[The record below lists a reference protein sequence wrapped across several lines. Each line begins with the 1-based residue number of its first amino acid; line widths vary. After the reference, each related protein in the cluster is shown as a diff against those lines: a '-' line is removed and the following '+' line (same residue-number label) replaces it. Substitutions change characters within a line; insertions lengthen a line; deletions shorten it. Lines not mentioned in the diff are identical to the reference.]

1 MSRDDRTTT
10 GDPAVSRPVTVAI
23 LTASD
28 LASRGERADAS
39 GDAIASWCRK
49 RGYRV
54 VARATVPDE
63 TAAIVPV
70 LLDWSDRLDADL
82 ILTTGGTGF
91 TARDV
96 TPEAT
101 RAVIEREA
109 PGLAEAL
116 RARGALET
124 PYSNL
129 SRGVAGLRGGTTI
142 VNFPGGTG
150 GVRDGLEVLDP
161 AIDHAVELARGTSA
175 SHAPRIP
182 PDP

>member
-1 MSRDDRTTT
+1 MT
-10 GDPAVSRPVTVAI
+10 GDPTPPRPLTVAI

-28 LASRGERADAS
+28 LSSRGERADTS
-39 GDAIASWCRK
+39 GDAIESWCRA
-49 RGYRV
+49 RGYEV
-54 VARATVPDE
+54 VARTVVPDE

-70 LLDWSDRLDADL
+70 LLDWSDRLDADV

-101 RAVIEREA
+101 LAVLDGEA

-116 RARGALET
+116 RARGARKT
-124 PYSNL
+124 PYANL
-129 SRGVAGLRGGTTI
+129 SRGVAGFRGGTVI
-142 VNFPGGTG
+142 VNFPGSTG

-161 AIDHAVELARGTSA
+161 VIEHAVELSRGTSV
-175 SHAPRIP
+175 SHAPRTP
-182 PDP
+182 AAP

>member
-1 MSRDDRTTT
+1 MT
-10 GDPAVSRPVTVAI
+10 GDPTTPRPLTVAI

-28 LASRGERADAS
+28 LGFRGERADTS
-39 GDAIASWCRK
+39 GDAIESWCAA

-54 VARATVPDE
+54 AARAVVPDE

-70 LLDWSDRLDADL
+70 LLDWSDRLDADV

-101 RAVIEREA
+101 RAVLDGEA
-109 PGLAEAL
+109 PGLAEAV
-116 RARGALET
+116 RARGARKT
-124 PYSNL
+124 PYSSL
-129 SRGVAGLRGGTTI
+129 SRGVAGFRGGTVI
-142 VNFPGGTG
+142 VNFPGSTG

-161 AIDHAVELARGTSA
+161 VLQHAVELSRGTSV
-175 SHAPRIP
+175 SHAPRTP
-182 PDP
+182 ASP

>member
-1 MSRDDRTTT
+1 MTPGRTT
-10 GDPAVSRPVTVAI
+10 PRPVTVAI

-28 LASRGERADAS
+28 LGARGERADTS
-39 GDAIASWCRK
+39 GDAIASWCRA

-54 VARATVPDE
+54 IARTVVPDE
-63 TAAIVPV
+63 TAAIVPA
-70 LLDWSDRLDADL
+70 LLDWSDRLGADV

-101 RAVIEREA
+101 RAVLDGAA

-116 RARGALET
+116 RARGALKT
-124 PYSNL
+124 PYANL
-129 SRGVAGLRGGTTI
+129 SRGVAGFRGNTVI
-142 VNFPGGTG
+142 VNFPGSTG

-161 AIDHAVELARGTSA
+161 VLDHAVELSRGTA
-175 SHAPRIP
+175 VSHAPRVP
-182 PDP
+182 AG

>member
-1 MSRDDRTTT
+1 MTGEPTT
-10 GDPAVSRPVTVAI
+10 PRPVTVAI

-28 LASRGERADAS
+28 LSSRGERADTS
-39 GDAIASWCRK
+39 GDAIEAWSRA

-54 VARATVPDE
+54 VARTVVPDE

-70 LLDWSDRLDADL
+70 LLDWCDRLDADV

-91 TARDV
+91 TPRDV

-101 RAVIEREA
+101 RAVLEGEA

-116 RARGALET
+116 RARGALKT

-129 SRGVAGLRGGTTI
+129 SRGVAGFRGGTVI
-142 VNFPGGTG
+142 VNFPGSRG

-161 AIDHAVELARGTSA
+161 VIDHAVELSRGTSV
-175 SHAPRIP
+175 SHAPRALAAS
-182 PDP
+182 

>member
-1 MSRDDRTTT
+1 MTGEPTT
-10 GDPAVSRPVTVAI
+10 PRPVTVAI

-28 LASRGERADAS
+28 LCSVGKRADRS
-39 GDAIASWCRK
+39 GDAIESWCRA
-49 RGYRV
+49 RGYEV
-54 VARATVPDE
+54 VARAVVPDE

-70 LLDWSDRLDADL
+70 LLDWADRLDADV

-101 RAVIEREA
+101 RAVLEGEA

-116 RARGALET
+116 RARGARKT

-129 SRGVAGLRGGTTI
+129 SRGVAGFRGGTVV
-142 VNFPGGTG
+142 VNFPGSTG

-161 AIDHAVELARGTSA
+161 VIEHTVELARGTSV
-175 SHAPRIP
+175 SHAGRAGAPS
-182 PDP
+182 

>member
-1 MSRDDRTTT
+1 MT
-10 GDPAVSRPVTVAI
+10 GDPTTPRPLTVAI

-28 LASRGERADAS
+28 LGVRGERADTS
-39 GDAIASWCRK
+39 GDAIESWCRA
-49 RGYRV
+49 RGYEV
-54 VARATVPDE
+54 VARTVVPDE

-70 LLDWSDRLDADL
+70 LLDWSDRLDADV

-101 RAVIEREA
+101 LAVLDGEA

-116 RARGALET
+116 RARGALKT

-129 SRGVAGLRGGTTI
+129 SRGVAGFRGGTVI
-142 VNFPGGTG
+142 VNFPGSTG

-161 AIDHAVELARGTSA
+161 VLEHAVELSRGTSV
-175 SHAPRIP
+175 SHAPRTSAAP
-182 PDP
+182 